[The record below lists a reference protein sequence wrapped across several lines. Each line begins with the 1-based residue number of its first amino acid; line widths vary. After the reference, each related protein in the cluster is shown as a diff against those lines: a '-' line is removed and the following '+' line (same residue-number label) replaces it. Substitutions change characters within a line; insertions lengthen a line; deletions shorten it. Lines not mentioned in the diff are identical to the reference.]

1 MTQKST
7 GEISEWL
14 VPLAFVATTAWLIWH
29 LPAFLLDWIPYTS
42 DSLRAQVE
50 AIYIRA
56 DVTPNMGGVFGGHID
71 IIDLLALILT
81 PIIAIVGARGVR
93 VAGMELDDASVVD
106 RAAMFIGRVTMMMI
120 AVMTIVM
127 LYEVFMRY
135 ILEKPT
141 EWANEMTLW
150 FASFTFLLSGFY
162 AMQQRSHIRIFLL
175 YDVVPR
181 WLQRVFDCIS
191 TLMIVMFAFFLVY
204 GSYKQVFVNKLY
216 KWELYGSAFNPPI
229 PATLQPMVLIV
240 VTLVALQAMLN
251 LVQDWNKIP
260 EVHTD
265 EPDQEEIDA
274 LKRAVGQD

>member
-1 MTQKST
+1 MKNKT
-7 GEISEWL
+7 GGIIEW
-14 VPLAFVATTAWLIWH
+14 VIPLAFVGTMAWLIWH
-29 LPAFLLDWIPYTS
+29 LPAFMLDWVPYAS
-42 DSLRAQVE
+42 ESLRGQVE
-50 AIYIRA
+50 AIYLRA

-71 IIDLLALILT
+71 ILDITALILS
-81 PIIAIVGARGVR
+81 PILAII
-93 VAGMELDDASVVD
+93 GMRTVNA
-106 RAAMFIGRVTMMMI
+106 AAMEYDGASRIDQAALFFGRVTMMMI
-120 AVMTIVM
+120 ALMTIVM

-135 ILEKPT
+135 IIEAPT

-150 FASFTFLLSGFY
+150 FASFVFLISGIY

-175 YDVVPR
+175 YDVAPR
-181 WLQRVFDCIS
+181 WLQKVFDCIS
-191 TLMIVMFAFFLVY
+191 TLLIVMFAFFLVY
-204 GSYKQVFVNKLY
+204 GSYKQVFINKLY

-240 VTLVALQAMLN
+240 ITLVAVQAVLN
-251 LVQDWNKIP
+251 LIADWNKEP

>member
-1 MTQKST
+1 MQRAS
-7 GEISEWL
+7 GGISEWL
-14 VPLAFVATTAWLIWH
+14 IPLAFVGTVAWLIWH
-29 LPAFLLDWIPYTS
+29 LPAFLLDWLPYS
-42 DSLRAQVE
+42 SESLRGQVE
-50 AIYIRA
+50 AIYLRA
-56 DVTPNMGGVFGGHID
+56 DVTPNMGGIFGGHID
-71 IIDLLALILT
+71 ILDMLALILT
-81 PIIAIVGARGVR
+81 PILGVIGARGVR
-93 VAGMELDDASVVD
+93 PAAMEYATDSAID
-106 RAAMFIGRVTMMMI
+106 RAALFIGRVTMMMI
-120 AVMTIVM
+120 AIMTVVM

-135 ILEKPT
+135 VMERPT

-150 FASFTFLLSGFY
+150 FASFVFLTSGFY

-191 TLMIVMFAFFLVY
+191 TLLVVMFAFFLVY

-229 PATLQPMVLIV
+229 PATLQPMVLIII
-240 VTLVALQAMLN
+240 TLVAVQAVLN
-251 LVQDWNKIP
+251 LIADWNKEP

-265 EPDQEEIDA
+265 EPDQEEIEA